1 MWGKSSPYEYWQK
14 DYALRGV
21 WCCAT
26 PDLLWLQAAAGG
38 YGRAHLC
45 LQSQSCAPGGSRL
58 LNGCR
63 ESWFI
68 LLIQWERTT
77 HAQKKKKFSI
87 ILQNWLVL
95 RPDGYKTQPGR
106 GLGTRTVGSRDSF
119 FRSSL
124 QLCWIRRN
132 IKSYRWPYK
141 NTVKVMCELYG
152 WCVVG
157 FLYVAEFCCLKNS
170 IPVESRTSTMLT
182 ASDNSYQWVQ
192 FDDFIWLILNILNL
206 LNEWAVMPAV
216 W

>member
-1 MWGKSSPYEYWQK
+1 MLRYTWSPLAAGCCWR
-14 DYALRGV
+14 LRPCPSLPSVSVLRPGREP
-21 WCCAT
+21 AAK
-26 PDLLWLQAAAGG
+26 WLQGELVYLADSVGKD
-38 YGRAHLC
+38 HTC
-45 LQSQSCAPGGSRL
+45 SK
-58 LNGCR
+58 
-63 ESWFI
+63 
-68 LLIQWERTT
+68 
-77 HAQKKKKFSI
+77 KKKKFSI

-106 GLGTRTVGSRDSF
+106 ELGTRTVGSQDSSF
-119 FRSSL
+119 CSSL

-192 FDDFIWLILNILNL
+192 FDDFIWLVLNILNL